1 MELKFAWIEDY
12 KNIKNTGFNFNHSI
26 DEEFQFINNEIII
39 SPLSKTPKNFFK
51 DNVTGVTVIVGKNGS
66 GKTNLTEFIN
76 YNLAHVTN
84 GSLETIIQENKG
96 LVIIDNYIFIQ
107 ETVKLNNTEELKKIG
122 YEISYFENAPLDKHG
137 ARIWAKMDENKY
149 IYYSSAF
156 EFRFINVRNNLT
168 NISTSYLA
176 FNDIYKTTKHYNF
189 DRANHLS
196 FNYNPTDSLTAHYVN
211 EMVRESD
218 FILNFN
224 IQEYIGETP
233 TDLKISIDI
242 LKENR
247 LLQKPDFYKTEDKK
261 EIHTNK
267 LWEELWE
274 LENSIGNNEYAE
286 LNDYKLPDTD
296 EADNYH
302 YYLIPIESQ
311 KILFRKFFL
320 INLFKI
326 LLNTGNN
333 FELGF
338 FYDFIYTTNLIKNK
352 ETGETLFSI
361 NKKLELL
368 INECVWKDKN
378 QKFRKSDSSFNKSAK
393 IHFELIRSAEL
404 KINTI
409 KKKKIFQE
417 LLVLSREIT
426 QNRLFFHYQFSNNYS
441 SGQQNLLNFYSRFY
455 WAKNELLESE
465 KSDIYES
472 FRKQIIIF
480 IDEGEVALHPEW
492 QRVFFNKI
500 TTFLSE
506 LFNDRKIQLILTTH
520 SPFVLSD
527 IPKNNVVFLD
537 RDENGNTKI
546 SNLEKIDTFG
556 ANIHELLADSFFLNE
571 GFIGD
576 FAKNKILDL
585 ISYLTFNDDDIE
597 SENNIK
603 SKEKWSEDSAFKV
616 INIVGEPIIKER
628 LLALFDEKFT
638 FKRKE
643 SILAKINELEK
654 ELKKFEK

>member
-12 KNIKNTGFNFNHSI
+12 KNIKNAGFNFNHSI

-51 DNVTGVTVIVGKNGS
+51 DNITGVTAIVGKNGS

-137 ARIWAKMDENKY
+137 ARIWAKMNENKY

-189 DRANHLS
+189 DRENQLS

-247 LLQKPDFYKTEDKK
+247 LLQRPDFYKTEDNK
-261 EIHTNK
+261 EIHTDK

-274 LENSIGNNEYAE
+274 LENSIGNDEYAD
-286 LNDYKLPDTD
+286 LKDYKLPETD
-296 EADNYH
+296 ETDNYQ
-302 YYLIPIESQ
+302 YYLIPIENQ
-311 KILFRKFFL
+311 KILFRKYFL

-326 LLNTGNN
+326 LLNTGNK
-333 FELGF
+333 FEIGYF
-338 FYDFIYTTNLIKNK
+338 HSFIYNTKLIKNT
-352 ETGETLFSI
+352 ELGETLESI
-361 NKKLELL
+361 NNKLELF
-368 INECVWKDKN
+368 INECIWT
-378 QKFRKSDSSFNKSAK
+378 QKQEKLRKPASLTYYPEK
-393 IHFELIRSAEL
+393 IHFELIRNAHL
-404 KINTI
+404 KINNT
-409 KKKKIFQE
+409 KNKNIFLE
-417 LLVLSREIT
+417 LLELCKKIT

-465 KSDIYES
+465 KNDIYES

-492 QRVFFNKI
+492 QRVFFNNI
-500 TTFLSE
+500 TTFLSK

-585 ISYLTFNDDDIE
+585 IRYLTFNDDDIE
-597 SENNIK
+597 SDSNIK
-603 SKEKWSEDSAFKV
+603 SQEKWSEDSAFKV

-628 LLALFDEKFT
+628 LLALFDKKFT

-643 SILAKINELEK
+643 SILAKMNELEK